1 VIVPQEDE
9 ERSNKLSLNRGIVM
23 PSKNIG
29 TKVVKE
35 DDQQEEE
42 VLENPTLSM
51 PVQSLP
57 SSIERKPFKEIRG
70 SELVPALQL

>member
-1 VIVPQEDE
+1 
-9 ERSNKLSLNRGIVM
+9 M

-29 TKVVKE
+29 RKIVKE

-51 PVQSLP
+51 PIQSLP
-57 SSIERKPFKEIRG
+57 SSIERRPFKEIRG
-70 SELVPALQL
+70 SELVPVLQL